1 LLGAQ
6 TAWVSAQ
13 SDKIDA
19 GINARMT
26 ELYLRK
32 TVGITNI
39 KEGQRAKDDGVI
51 KEGPVKMIKEPAEK
65 TVKSA
70 SENNR

>member
-1 LLGAQ
+1 
-6 TAWVSAQ
+6 
-13 SDKIDA
+13 
-19 GINARMT
+19 MT

-70 SENNR
+70 AEKTDKPAAEKTSRK